1 MASGESVAKC
11 NFEEINR
18 ARNDPYIL
26 VIDVRE
32 MTELLEVGQIPGS
45 INIPRKDFIIFVR
58 YFYCICTN
66 TVGEIKYALSPE
78 ISKEA
83 FKLKYN
89 SEKPEKEDQIIFT
102 CRSGRRSNIAQQ
114 EAFILGYTK

>member
-32 MTELLEVGQIPGS
+32 MTELLEVGQIPGA
-45 INIPRKDFIIFVR
+45 INIPRKDFVIFVR
-58 YFYCICTN
+58 
-66 TVGEIKYALSPE
+66 
-78 ISKEA
+78 
-83 FKLKYN
+83 
-89 SEKPEKEDQIIFT
+89 
-102 CRSGRRSNIAQQ
+102 
-114 EAFILGYTK
+114 